1 MPLIGEPDFEAW
13 LDSRAGSDLPAERE
27 SGAYEFCQSC
37 GTKPGRSL
45 ALLHGCCEICLARE
59 FGWDQAAAAG
69 TIAGTMRVELS
80 RVPYLPAS
88 LLQVLTDAALE
99 RDDRPARRGTRKI
112 HRPERFEDSWT

>member
-13 LDSRAGSDLPAERE
+13 LDSRAGRDLPAERE
-27 SGAYEFCQSC
+27 SDAYGSCQSC
-37 GTKPGRSL
+37 GAEPSKTVT
-45 ALLHGCCEICLARE
+45 LLHGCCTICLARE

-80 RVPYLPAS
+80 KVPYLPAS

-99 RDDRPARRGTRKI
+99 CEEHPARCRTDVQ
-112 HRPERFEDSWT
+112 RFGRSLG